1 MSEQAAREHEL
12 NLGELFAL
20 IAYNWRL
27 VVASVCLTVSMV
39 GVFAFFIATPEYE
52 ASTRFELLD
61 SDQGGSGLG
70 QVTAL
75 TTIAGI
81 SFGSS
86 SSEAEMLPD
95 RILSRP
101 FIASVSDDA
110 GLMTDPIFNPTL
122 ADPSLFSRFKT
133 AVFGTSGA
141 KPASADDFYVLAI
154 LALRERMKITPGENG
169 IIELT
174 ITHPIPD
181 RAADIANIIVQ
192 QSLTDILERE
202 RKDIRDRLGYF
213 AAELLEVRKS
223 LDNASVSVRDF
234 AIRNSLQSPEELA
247 RTSSRLSQIRRE
259 MEALDESVVALEQ
272 LLKPNF
278 DGPSFAA
285 DYPIAISLTFRR
297 LLNLSGN
304 PSEWVQPSPSQISG
318 AISQLNAQRA
328 SLISSFNSLE
338 ALAKDAGEAALELSK
353 LQRDVEV
360 QKAIYQTVIT
370 QFETQSLFSGYE
382 KASGRVVETA
392 IAPNR
397 PASPKKVML
406 AVIAVAVGLFLGVIG
421 AMLLTAR
428 RGTLYTHTAL
438 EQVFDNVEILHFA
451 PTTRAE
457 GEDTDRSYSVA
468 GRELLASLQDTQ
480 KVVAIYPSVASQLCE
495 KLAVSV
501 AKTAAAN
508 NESTAIL
515 DLSANRLGV
524 VSGQVA
530 SGQKDGPSDS
540 AISHMKLEKGVDIL
554 SLRNGSTFL
563 RKAFAAEQLS
573 AFRTRYDRLF
583 VVLPDPQNETAISRV
598 VMPLV
603 DTVVVLGERAKSRRP
618 AFEEIKSI
626 AKRANISDLT
636 LMVK

>member
-27 VVASVCLTVSMV
+27 VVASVCLTVSML
-39 GVFAFFIATPEYE
+39 GFFAIFIATPEYE
-52 ASTRFELLD
+52 ASTRFELLA

-70 QVTAL
+70 QVSAL

-86 SSEAEMLPD
+86 SKEAKMLPD

-101 FIASVSDDA
+101 FIASVADDA

-122 ADPSLFSRFKT
+122 TDPSLFNRFKS
-133 AVFGTSGA
+133 AVFGTSDA
-141 KPASADDFYVLAI
+141 KPTSTDDLYVLAV
-154 LALRERMKITPGENG
+154 LALRERMQIIPSENG

-174 ITHPIPD
+174 ITHPVPD

-192 QSLTDILERE
+192 QSLADILERE
-202 RKDIRDRLGYF
+202 QKDIRDRLGYF

-223 LDNASVSVRDF
+223 LDSASVSVRDF
-234 AIRNSLQSPEELA
+234 AIRNSMQSPEELA

-259 MEALDESVVALEQ
+259 MEAMDASVVALEQ

-278 DGPSFAA
+278 DGPSFAV
-285 DYPIAISLTFRR
+285 DYPVAISLPFRR

-304 PSEWVQPSPSQISG
+304 PSEWVQPSPYQISG

-360 QKAIYQTVIT
+360 QKALYQTVIT

-382 KASGRVVETA
+382 KASGRIVETA

-397 PASPKKVML
+397 PASPKKVLL
-406 AVIAVAVGLFLGVIG
+406 AVIAVALGLFLGVIG
-421 AMLLTAR
+421 AVLLTVR

-438 EQVFDNVEILHFA
+438 EQMFDNAETLQFA
-451 PTTRAE
+451 PSIRAE
-457 GEDTDRSYSVA
+457 RNDIDRSYSVA
-468 GRELLASLQDTQ
+468 GRELLASLQNTQ
-480 KVVAIYPSVASQLCE
+480 KVVAVYPSVASELCE

-508 NESTAIL
+508 NETAAIL
-515 DLSANRLGV
+515 DLSTNGLRV
-524 VSGQVA
+524 VSGQR
-530 SGQKDGPSDS
+530 DGPNDN
-540 AISHMKLEKGVDIL
+540 AISQMTLEKGVDIL

-563 RKAFAAEQLS
+563 HKASAAEQLS
-573 AFRTRYDRLF
+573 DFRTRYDRLF
-583 VVLPDPQNETAISRV
+583 VVLPNPQNETAISRLV
-598 VMPLV
+598 IPLV

-626 AKRANISDLT
+626 AKRANISDLI